1 MTEPAHSRGRGG
13 FGIPRVSFRSRAS
26 LPPPAT
32 SGFLQIVETAP
43 GAVAAVPLA
52 QAVYRE
58 FSRGSHTRYGRSL
71 GRAGR
76 RCLGW
81 VGHVPLRDLFLE
93 PKRVVLPR
101 PIEIDAAPAHGLE
114 CTLRPQ

>member
-1 MTEPAHSRGRGG
+1 M
-13 FGIPRVSFRSRAS
+13 PRVSFRSRAS

-32 SGFLQIVETAP
+32 SGFLQIVETTP
-43 GAVAAVPLA
+43 GAFAAVPLV
-52 QAVYRE
+52 QAVE
-58 FSRGSHTRYGRSL
+58 LSRGSHTRYGRSL
-71 GRAGR
+71 GRVGR

-114 CTLRPQ
+114 CALRPQCADVDV